1 MGLLIVILNYRTG
14 GLTVDCLD
22 SLVDKLDEVPGT
34 RVLVVDNG
42 SGDGSSAQIAEA
54 ISAHHWENWCQL
66 MALPD
71 NIGFAAGNNRG
82 LATLQTNYKDCN
94 WVLLLNSDTIV
105 NPGALRLSH
114 QVMQS
119 DAKIGMMSCLLLNP
133 DGTTQNVTR
142 KFPSPL
148 RQILCAFGLP
158 WVFPKAFGWA
168 DVYDVPE
175 AQLKIKRD
183 CDWLGGAYM
192 FLRREALE
200 QVGGM
205 DESFFFYGEDIEFC
219 FRFHKKGWRVHY
231 DPAASIVHIGGSSS
245 DPTRVGKKQKNIF
258 MWQARYQV
266 QKKCYGILAGW
277 AVRAGDIAAFGVRKL
292 KMRLTGKTR
301 TDTYRN
307 VSEALGLLVK
317 PLRP

>member
-1 MGLLIVILNYRTG
+1 MSLLIVILNYRTG
-14 GLTVDCLD
+14 GLTVDCLR
-22 SLVDKLDEVPGT
+22 SLADKLDEVPGT
-34 RVLVVDNG
+34 RALVVDNG

-54 ISAHHWENWCQL
+54 IAANHWGKWCEL
-66 MALPD
+66 MSLQT
-71 NIGFAAGNNRG
+71 NVGFAAGNNRG
-82 LATLQTNYKDCN
+82 LATLQTTYKDSK
-94 WVLLLNSDTIV
+94 WVLLLNSDTLV
-105 NPGALRLSH
+105 HPGALRLSH
-114 QVMQS
+114 HVMQS
-119 DAKIGMMSCLLLNP
+119 EPKIGMMSCLLLNP

-158 WVFPKAFGWA
+158 WMFPKAFGWA

-192 FLRREALE
+192 FLRRDALE

-219 FRFHKKGWRVHY
+219 YRFHKRRWRVHY
-231 DPAASIVHIGGSSS
+231 DPGASIVHIGGSSS
-245 DPTRVGKKQKNIF
+245 DPSRVGKKQKNIF

-266 QKKCYGILAGW
+266 QKKCYGLAAAW

-292 KMRLTGKTR
+292 KMLLTGKTQS
-301 TDTYRN
+301 DTYRN
-307 VSEALGLLVK
+307 VSDALGMLLK
-317 PLRP
+317 PLKP